1 MFYKPN
7 LIIGYSIARII
18 KFFLLNWCLFG
29 GQQHFRRDKPLTY
42 GNTLTL
48 VCSIRKVKVSSV
60 KGITK
65 DSPHNGSPHNGSSN
79 YGSSHNGSPHN
90 DSPHNGSPL
99 NGSSHNGSPHND
111 SPHNGSP

>member
-18 KFFLLNWCLFG
+18 MFFSLNWCLFG

-42 GNTLTL
+42 GKTLTL

-60 KGITK
+60 NGITK
-65 DSPHNGSPHNGSSN
+65 DSPHNGSPHNCSSD
-79 YGSSHNGSPHN
+79 NG
-90 DSPHNGSPL
+90 SPHNGSPH